1 MVSQATIERIERALA
16 KAVSDEVDQVPELMQ
31 ALVAERMMDKQRPQ
45 WQRNEGRKLYEGTG
59 TLKRAFIRGQRGSLY
74 KPFVRSGIAEIPL
87 GVDTRE
93 IPYARIHEFGGTI
106 TVPITP
112 KMRRYFW
119 YAYYQTLDDKY
130 RFMALTK
137 KTSFIITMPA
147 RPYFSP
153 SIEELD
159 RDELPAML
167 DRIYARVMMEFK

>member
-1 MVSQATIERIERALA
+1 MVSRETIERVERVLA
-16 KAVSDEVDQVPELMQ
+16 QAVSDEVDQIPEIMQ
-31 ALVAERMMDKQRPQ
+31 ALVAERMMATRRPQ

-59 TLKRAFIRGQRGSLY
+59 TLKRAFIRGQRGSMY
-74 KPFVRSGIAEIPL
+74 KPFARSGVAEVPL
-87 GVDTRE
+87 GVDTKE

-119 YAYYQTLDDKY
+119 YAYYQTRDDKY

-137 KTSFIITMPA
+137 KTSFTIAMPA

-167 DRIYARVMMEFK
+167 DRIYARVIKEFK